1 MNIQSCKYLIIFL
14 FFFALG
20 CENKKNEESSKSDT
34 NSELE
39 NKTEQIPTAE
49 KVEYVFACMQG
60 NEDSQAYISKCSC
73 SIDYID
79 EQMTYE
85 QYVEAETIMSLR
97 QIYGEK
103 SLMFRNTPNAMQIY
117 SDMQNLLAEAEME
130 CF

>member
-1 MNIQSCKYLIIFL
+1 MIKTIYNYFIIFL
-14 FFFALG
+14 IFFIVS
-20 CENKKNEESSKSDT
+20 CEEKKNEDSSD
-34 NSELE
+34 LE
-39 NKTEQIPTAE
+39 IKTKNIPTNE

-60 NEDSQAYISKCSC
+60 NEDSQAYIVKCSC

-85 QYVEAETIMSLR
+85 DYVQAETIMSLR

-103 SLMFRNTPNAMQIY
+103 SLLFKNTPNAMEIT
-117 SDMQNLLAEAEME
+117 SNMQNILAEAEME

>member
-1 MNIQSCKYLIIFL
+1 MIKTIYNYFIIFL
-14 FFFALG
+14 IFFIVS
-20 CENKKNEESSKSDT
+20 CKEKKNEDSSD
-34 NSELE
+34 LE
-39 NKTEQIPTAE
+39 IKTKNIPTNE

-60 NEDSQAYISKCSC
+60 NEDSQAYIVKCSC

-85 QYVEAETIMSLR
+85 EYVEAETIMSLR

-103 SLMFRNTPNAMQIY
+103 SLLFKNTPNAMEIT
-117 SDMQNLLAEAEME
+117 SNMQNILAEAEME

>member
-1 MNIQSCKYLIIFL
+1 MIKTIYNYFIIFL
-14 FFFALG
+14 IFFIVS
-20 CENKKNEESSKSDT
+20 CKEKKNEDSSD
-34 NSELE
+34 LE
-39 NKTEQIPTAE
+39 IKTKNIPTNE

-60 NEDSQAYISKCSC
+60 NEDSQAYIVKCSC

-85 QYVEAETIMSLR
+85 EYVQAETIMSLR

-103 SLMFRNTPNAMQIY
+103 SLLFKNTPNAMEIT
-117 SDMQNLLAEAEME
+117 SNMQNILAEAEME

>member
-1 MNIQSCKYLIIFL
+1 MIKTIYNYFIIFL
-14 FFFALG
+14 IFFIVS
-20 CENKKNEESSKSDT
+20 CKEKKNEDSSD
-34 NSELE
+34 LE
-39 NKTEQIPTAE
+39 IKTKNIPTNE

-60 NEDSQAYISKCSC
+60 NEDSQAYLVKCSC

-85 QYVEAETIMSLR
+85 DYVQAETIMSLR

-103 SLMFRNTPNAMQIY
+103 SLLFKNSPNAIKIY
-117 SDMQNLLAEAEME
+117 SNMQNILAEAEME

>member
-1 MNIQSCKYLIIFL
+1 MVKIICNYFIIFL
-14 FFFALG
+14 FFFIVN
-20 CENKKNEESSKSDT
+20 CEEKKNEDSS
-34 NSELE
+34 NLE
-39 NKTEQIPTAE
+39 ITTKNIPTNE

-60 NEDSQAYISKCSC
+60 NENSQAYITKCSC

-85 QYVEAETIMSLR
+85 EYVEAETIMSLR

-103 SLMFRNTPNAMQIY
+103 SLMFKSTPNAMEIY
-117 SDMQNLLAEAEME
+117 SNMHNILAEAELE

>member
-1 MNIQSCKYLIIFL
+1 MIKIICNYFIILL
-14 FFFALG
+14 FFLIVN
-20 CENKKNEESSKSDT
+20 CEDKKNEDSSNLEST
-34 NSELE
+34 TAN
-39 NKTEQIPTAE
+39 IPTNE

-60 NEDSQAYISKCSC
+60 NENSQAYIVKCSC

-85 QYVEAETIMSLR
+85 EYVNAETILSLR

-103 SLMFRNTPNAMQIY
+103 SLMFKNTPNAIDIY
-117 SDMQNLLAEAEME
+117 SNMQNILAEAEME

>member
-1 MNIQSCKYLIIFL
+1 MIKTIYSYFIIFL
-14 FFFALG
+14 IFFIVS
-20 CENKKNEESSKSDT
+20 CEEKKNEDSSD
-34 NSELE
+34 LE
-39 NKTEQIPTAE
+39 IKTKNIPTNE

-60 NEDSQAYISKCSC
+60 NEDSQAYLIKCSC

-85 QYVEAETIMSLR
+85 DYVQAETIMSLR

-103 SLMFRNTPNAMQIY
+103 SLLFKNTPNAMEIT
-117 SDMQNLLAEAEME
+117 SNMQNILAEAEME

>member
-1 MNIQSCKYLIIFL
+1 MIKTIYNYFIIFL
-14 FFFALG
+14 IFFIVS
-20 CENKKNEESSKSDT
+20 CKKKKNEDSSD
-34 NSELE
+34 LE
-39 NKTEQIPTAE
+39 IKTKNIPTNE

-60 NEDSQAYISKCSC
+60 NEDSQAYLVKCSC

-85 QYVEAETIMSLR
+85 DYVQAETIMSLR

-103 SLMFRNTPNAMQIY
+103 SLLFKNTPNAMEIT
-117 SDMQNLLAEAEME
+117 SNMQNILAEAEME

>member
-1 MNIQSCKYLIIFL
+1 MIKTIYNYFIIFL
-14 FFFALG
+14 IFFIIS
-20 CENKKNEESSKSDT
+20 CEEKKNEDS
-34 NSELE
+34 SELE
-39 NKTEQIPTAE
+39 IKTKNIPTNE

-60 NEDSQAYISKCSC
+60 NEDTQAYIVKCSC

-85 QYVEAETIMSLR
+85 EYVQAETIMSLR

-103 SLMFRNTPNAMQIY
+103 SLLFKNTPNAMEIT
-117 SDMQNLLAEAEME
+117 SNMQNILAEAEME

>member
-1 MNIQSCKYLIIFL
+1 MIKIICNYFIILL
-14 FFFALG
+14 FFLIVN
-20 CENKKNEESSKSDT
+20 CEEKKNEDSSNLEST
-34 NSELE
+34 TAN
-39 NKTEQIPTAE
+39 IPTNE

-60 NEDSQAYISKCSC
+60 NENSQAYITKCSC

-85 QYVEAETIMSLR
+85 EYVNAETILSLR

-103 SLMFRNTPNAMQIY
+103 SLMFKNTPNAMEIY
-117 SDMQNLLAEAEME
+117 SNMQNILAEAEME

>member
-1 MNIQSCKYLIIFL
+1 MIKTIYNYFIIFL
-14 FFFALG
+14 IFFIVS
-20 CENKKNEESSKSDT
+20 CEEKKNEDSSD
-34 NSELE
+34 LE
-39 NKTEQIPTAE
+39 IKTKNIPTNE

-60 NEDSQAYISKCSC
+60 NEDSQAYIVKCSC

-85 QYVEAETIMSLR
+85 EYVEAETIMSLR

-103 SLMFRNTPNAMQIY
+103 SLLFKNTPNAIEIY
-117 SDMQNLLAEAEME
+117 SNMQNILAEAEME

>member
-1 MNIQSCKYLIIFL
+1 MIKTIYNYFIIFL
-14 FFFALG
+14 IFFIVS
-20 CENKKNEESSKSDT
+20 CEEKKNEDSSD
-34 NSELE
+34 LE
-39 NKTEQIPTAE
+39 IKTKNIPTNE

-60 NEDSQAYISKCSC
+60 NEDSQAYIVKCSC

-85 QYVEAETIMSLR
+85 DYVQAETIMSLR

-103 SLMFRNTPNAMQIY
+103 SLLFKNTPNAIKIY
-117 SDMQNLLAEAEME
+117 SNMQNILAEAEME

>member
-1 MNIQSCKYLIIFL
+1 MIKTIYNYFIIFL
-14 FFFALG
+14 IFFIVS
-20 CENKKNEESSKSDT
+20 CEEKKNEDS
-34 NSELE
+34 SELE
-39 NKTEQIPTAE
+39 IKTKNIPTNE

-60 NEDSQAYISKCSC
+60 NEDSQAYIVKCSC

-85 QYVEAETIMSLR
+85 EYVEAETIMSLR

-103 SLMFRNTPNAMQIY
+103 SLLFKNSPNAIKIY
-117 SDMQNLLAEAEME
+117 SNMQNILAEAEME

>member
-1 MNIQSCKYLIIFL
+1 MIKTIYSYFIIFL
-14 FFFALG
+14 IFFIVS
-20 CENKKNEESSKSDT
+20 CKEKKNEDSSD
-34 NSELE
+34 LE
-39 NKTEQIPTAE
+39 IKTKNIPTNE

-60 NEDSQAYISKCSC
+60 NEDTQAYIVKCSC

-85 QYVEAETIMSLR
+85 EYVQAETIMSLR

-103 SLMFRNTPNAMQIY
+103 SLLFKNTPNAMEIT
-117 SDMQNLLAEAEME
+117 SNMQNILAEAEME

>member
-1 MNIQSCKYLIIFL
+1 MIKIICNYFIIFL
-14 FFFALG
+14 FFFIVN
-20 CENKKNEESSKSDT
+20 CEEKKNEDSS
-34 NSELE
+34 NLE
-39 NKTEQIPTAE
+39 IKTITIPTNE

-60 NEDSQAYISKCSC
+60 NEDSQAYIVKCSC

-85 QYVEAETIMSLR
+85 EYVEAETIMSLR

-103 SLMFRNTPNAMQIY
+103 SLLFKNTPNAIEIY
-117 SDMQNLLAEAEME
+117 SNMQNILAEAEME

>member
-1 MNIQSCKYLIIFL
+1 MIKTIYNYFIIFL
-14 FFFALG
+14 IFFIVS
-20 CENKKNEESSKSDT
+20 CEEKKNEDS
-34 NSELE
+34 SELE
-39 NKTEQIPTAE
+39 IKTKNIPTNE

-60 NEDSQAYISKCSC
+60 NEDTQAYIVKCSC

-85 QYVEAETIMSLR
+85 EYVQAETIMSLR

-103 SLMFRNTPNAMQIY
+103 SLLFKNTPNAMEIT
-117 SDMQNLLAEAEME
+117 SNMQNILAEAEME

>member
-1 MNIQSCKYLIIFL
+1 MIKSIFNYFIIFL
-14 FFFALG
+14 FFFIVN
-20 CENKKNEESSKSDT
+20 CEEKKNEDSSD
-34 NSELE
+34 LE
-39 NKTEQIPTAE
+39 IKTKNIPTNE

-60 NEDSQAYISKCSC
+60 NEDSQAYLVKCSC

-85 QYVEAETIMSLR
+85 EYVQAETIMSLR

-103 SLMFRNTPNAMQIY
+103 SLLFKNTPNAMEIT
-117 SDMQNLLAEAEME
+117 SNMQNILAEAEME

>member
-1 MNIQSCKYLIIFL
+1 MIKTIYNYFIIFL
-14 FFFALG
+14 IFFIIS
-20 CENKKNEESSKSDT
+20 CEEKKNEHSSD
-34 NSELE
+34 LE
-39 NKTEQIPTAE
+39 IKTKNIPTNE

-60 NEDSQAYISKCSC
+60 NKDSQAYLVKCSC

-85 QYVEAETIMSLR
+85 EYVQAETIMSLR

-103 SLMFRNTPNAMQIY
+103 SLLFKNTPNAMEIT
-117 SDMQNLLAEAEME
+117 SNMQNILAEAEME

>member
-1 MNIQSCKYLIIFL
+1 MIKIICNYFIILL
-14 FFFALG
+14 FFLIVN
-20 CENKKNEESSKSDT
+20 CEEKKNEDSS
-34 NSELE
+34 NLE
-39 NKTEQIPTAE
+39 IKTITIPTNE

-60 NEDSQAYISKCSC
+60 NEDSQAYIVKCSC

-85 QYVEAETIMSLR
+85 EYVEAETIMSLR

-103 SLMFRNTPNAMQIY
+103 SLLFKNTPNAMKIY
-117 SDMQNLLAEAEME
+117 SNMQNILAEAEME

>member
-1 MNIQSCKYLIIFL
+1 MIKTIYNYFIIFL
-14 FFFALG
+14 IFFIVS
-20 CENKKNEESSKSDT
+20 CKEKKNEDS
-34 NSELE
+34 SELE
-39 NKTEQIPTAE
+39 IKTKNIPTNE

-60 NEDSQAYISKCSC
+60 NEDSQAYLVKCSC

-85 QYVEAETIMSLR
+85 EYVQAETIMSLR

-103 SLMFRNTPNAMQIY
+103 SLLFKNTPNAMEIT
-117 SDMQNLLAEAEME
+117 SNMQNILAEAEME

>member
-1 MNIQSCKYLIIFL
+1 MIKTIYNYFIIFL
-14 FFFALG
+14 IFFIIS
-20 CENKKNEESSKSDT
+20 CEEKKNEDSSD
-34 NSELE
+34 LE
-39 NKTEQIPTAE
+39 IKTKNIPTNE

-60 NEDSQAYISKCSC
+60 NEDSQAYLVKCSC

-85 QYVEAETIMSLR
+85 EYVQAETIMSLR

-103 SLMFRNTPNAMQIY
+103 SLLFKNTPNAMEIT
-117 SDMQNLLAEAEME
+117 SNMQNILAEAEME